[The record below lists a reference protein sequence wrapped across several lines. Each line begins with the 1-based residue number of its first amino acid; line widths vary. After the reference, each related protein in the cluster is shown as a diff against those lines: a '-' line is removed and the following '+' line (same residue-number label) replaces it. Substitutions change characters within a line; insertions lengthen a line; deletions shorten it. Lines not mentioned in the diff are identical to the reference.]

1 MAQGQIIC
9 AYIARHGT
17 TILNQQGC
25 FRGNKDVALSPE
37 GIVDAHHLAHLFS
50 NIDIAGIFC
59 SDRIRATKT
68 AEIIGKESKLPVTMT
83 KHLRALD
90 IGEFSGEKRT
100 PSSEA
105 ELQTYLDK
113 PDCNIPGGESLNDFR
128 SRVRPCI
135 REAID
140 LFMDCGY
147 PPLIVGHSSIVHETG
162 AMLSGDHKSLL
173 VHPGGAVAIYM
184 DKDGKLGAEPIY
196 KPIIPPPG
204 KGSETIS

>member
-1 MAQGQIIC
+1 MSDKIIAC
-9 AYIARHGT
+9 YICRHGRT
-17 TILNQQGC
+17 QLNADGC
-25 FRGNKDVALSPE
+25 FRGNKDVPLDSE
-37 GIVDAHHLAHLFS
+37 GIADAHKLAHLFS

-68 AEIIGKESKLPVTMT
+68 AEIIGQARKLPVTMT

-90 IGEFSGEKRT
+90 IGEFSGQKRT
-100 PSSEA
+100 PTSEA

-113 PDCNIPGGESLNDFR
+113 PECNIPGGESLNDFR

-135 REAID
+135 REAVD

-147 PPLIVGHSSIVHETG
+147 PPLIVGHSSIVHEIG

-173 VHPGGAVAIYM
+173 VHPGGVVAIYM